1 MSSAS
6 HRHTVDFGRLTIA
19 GGHVGGTVRVPGDKS
34 ISHRVALLAALA
46 SGTSVIRGFC
56 RGDDCLATLSALHSL
71 GVEHAWGDQVLSI
84 NGNGRDSLSAPA
96 VAIDCGNSGTTMRLL
111 CGLLAPQDFSSTL
124 VGDDSLSRRPMERV
138 AAPLRQMGARITTT
152 DGCAPMRIDGNP
164 RLRAARI
171 EVGVASAQVKTALM
185 LAALNADGESWIST
199 PGRVRDHTERLLP
212 LFGCPIR
219 VEGQATVVPGR
230 VDLQAIEFGVPGDIS
245 AAAFFMVAACLAGHG
260 LTRIVDVGLNPG
272 RSALIRL
279 LQDMGARIEVTEH
292 AAGAA
297 EPIGE
302 IRVWR
307 SDLTGVEVPREL
319 VAPAIDEFPAL
330 CVAAACASGETT
342 IRGAGELRFK
352 ESDRIATMAVAL
364 RTLGVFVETSSDG
377 LLIRGGDIS
386 GGTVDCAGDHRIAMA
401 LSILGLVSRGPL
413 TVIGTKCIQT
423 SFPGFQELLAKAG
436 ANIID
441 NPEIRIS
448 GEVQ

>member
-1 MSSAS
+1 MSSAP
-6 HRHTVDFGRLTIA
+6 HRHTIDPGRLTIA

-46 SGTSVIRGFC
+46 SGTSAIRGFC
-56 RGDDCLATLSALHSL
+56 HGDDCLATLSALHSL
-71 GVEHAWGDQVLSI
+71 GVEHVWDDQVLSI
-84 NGNGRDSLSAPA
+84 NGNGRGSLSAPA
-96 VAIDCGNSGTTMRLL
+96 AAIDCGNSGTTMRLL

-152 DGCAPMRIDGNP
+152 DGNSPLRIDGNP

-171 EVGVASAQVKTALM
+171 EVEVASAQVKTALT
-185 LAALNADGESWIST
+185 LAALHADGESRIST

-212 LFGCPIR
+212 LFGCPVR
-219 VEGQATVVPGR
+219 VEGQATLVPGG
-230 VDLQAIEFGVPGDIS
+230 VDLQAIEIRVPGDIS

-302 IRVWR
+302 IRIWR
-307 SDLTGVEVPREL
+307 SDLTGVDVPREL

-364 RTLGVFVETSSDG
+364 RTLGVSVETSSDG
-377 LLIRGGDIS
+377 LLIRGGEIS
-386 GGTVDCAGDHRIAMA
+386 GGTVDCGDDHRIAMA

-436 ANIID
+436 ANIIN
-441 NPEIRIS
+441 NPEIQVS
-448 GEVQ
+448 GEDQ

>member
-6 HRHTVDFGRLTIA
+6 HRHTADAGRLTIA
-19 GGHVGGTVRVPGDKS
+19 GGHVGGTIRVPGDKS
-34 ISHRVALLAALA
+34 ISHRVAMFAAMA
-46 SGTSVIRGFC
+46 SGTSVIKGFC
-56 RGDDCLATLSALHSL
+56 HGDDCLATLSALHGL
-71 GVEHAWGDQVLSI
+71 GVEHAWDDQVLSI
-84 NGNGRDSLSAPA
+84 YGNGRDGLSAPA
-96 VAIDCGNSGTTMRLL
+96 AAIDCGNSGTTMRLL

-152 DGCAPMRIDGNP
+152 DGNSPLRIDGNP

-171 EVGVASAQVKTALM
+171 EVEVASAQVKTALT
-185 LAALNADGESWIST
+185 LAALHADGESRIST

-212 LFGCPIR
+212 LFGCPVR
-219 VEGQATVVPGR
+219 VEGQATLVPGG

-279 LQDMGARIEVTEH
+279 LQGMGARIEVTERP
-292 AAGAA
+292 AGAA

-302 IRVWR
+302 IHVWR
-307 SDLTGVEVPREL
+307 SSLTGVDVPREL

-377 LLIRGGDIS
+377 LLIRGGEIS
-386 GGTVDCAGDHRIAMA
+386 GGTVDCGGDHRIAMA
-401 LSILGLVSRGPL
+401 LSVLGLVSGDPL
-413 TVIGTKCIQT
+413 TVTGTECIQT
-423 SFPGFQELLAKAG
+423 SFPGFQDLLAKVG
-436 ANIID
+436 ANIVAS
-441 NPEIRIS
+441 PEIRLS